1 MTTNTPALLIDLR
14 LQQMQLASQAL
25 QQFRVIFSAV
35 KKHLS
40 DTEAICGISSSQLWV
55 LYELNKAPGIK
66 VTELAANLAIHQSTA
81 SNLVEK
87 LVKKELIEKR
97 REDIDQR
104 VVRLSLTAK
113 GEGVV
118 LNAPAS
124 PRGIL
129 RDALDD
135 LNLQTLMQLN
145 ENLAAL
151 VAEINSKDDS
161 QGLIPL
167 ADL

>member
-1 MTTNTPALLIDLR
+1 M
-14 LQQMQLASQAL
+14 
-25 QQFRVIFSAV
+25 
-35 KKHLS
+35 
-40 DTEAICGISSSQLWV
+40 
-55 LYELNKAPGIK
+55 
-66 VTELAANLAIHQSTA
+66 
-81 SNLVEK
+81 
-87 LVKKELIEKR
+87 IEKR

-104 VVRLSLTAK
+104 VVRLSLTVK
-113 GEGVV
+113 GEGVI

-135 LNLQTLMQLN
+135 LDLQTLTQLN
-145 ENLAAL
+145 QNLAAL